1 MYSGITS
8 FLVLF
13 MWFTK
18 AVDDFN
24 DDIKK
29 NGSNAPQLIASTSN
43 GFISTSSLGIFIV
56 TALTLHSVV
65 WVGFAF
71 YAVPLVS
78 ALSKLHVLT
87 AGGKA

>member
-1 MYSGITS
+1 
-8 FLVLF
+8 

-29 NGSNAPQLIASTSN
+29 NGSSAPQLIASTSN
-43 GFISTSSLGIFIV
+43 GFISTSALTGLIV
-56 TALTLHSVV
+56 TMLTLYTVV